1 MSDLNDLLP
10 ELQQA
15 DLKAR
20 LAADPFYT
28 GVAII
33 ARDEGAVDNDVAT
46 ALGFLSGDNPSTKVG
61 SCLVIE
67 PPEYVDQSQGV
78 SDAPMKMLWRIL
90 AIEHRELNIGELGT
104 GLRAISL
111 IRHARRVIR
120 NYRAGGLTQ
129 QFIFKSI
136 RRERDAV
143 IWKQDGQPQPVICWA
158 GEFEGQEGDFVP
170 ILKCAAVR
178 ISPRE
183 GAAPQSVTITGGQS
197 GGTIYYS
204 TDNTYPSVAYTGAFN
219 VTSAKLVRAVC
230 RKSGY
235 VDSDVDAVNIS

>member
-1 MSDLNDLLP
+1 MSDINDLLP
-10 ELQQA
+10 TLQQA

-20 LAADPFYT
+20 LAADSFFA
-28 GVAII
+28 GVSII

-46 ALGFLSGDNPSTKVG
+46 ALGFLSGDNTSAKIG
-61 SCLVIE
+61 ACLLIE
-67 PPEYVDQSQGV
+67 PPEYVDQSPGV
-78 SDAPMKMLWRIL
+78 SDSPMRMIWRIL
-90 AIEHRELNIGELGT
+90 AIEHRELNLGELGT

-129 QFIFKSI
+129 QFTFKAI

-158 GEFEGQEGDFVP
+158 AEFEGQEGDFVA
-170 ILKCAAVR
+170 ILKCAPVR
-178 ISPRE
+178 LSPRE
-183 GAAPQSVTITGGQS
+183 GASPQSVTITGGQS

-204 TDNTYPSVAYTGAFN
+204 TDNTYPSVAYTGAFT
-219 VTSAKLVRAVC
+219 VSSAKLVRAVC

-235 VDSDVDAVNIS
+235 VDSDVDAVNIT